1 MDGMFFRS
9 TFRAATILLTFSLLG
24 CSGDDISGPSR
35 ELADGMAQ
43 FEYSGPG
50 GAGAFNVVGRFERD
64 GNGAMIAQPFATG
77 IDVTLP
83 DFRIAYYGIIAADFY
98 LPELD
103 ELSIILSGQTPGEY
117 PILPFPD
124 CGLLIETGGGP
135 CATVSFGTQ
144 LDINGNYS
152 ARATSYEFDRGVVE
166 VAEVSKDRIK
176 GSFSGTAHQLSP
188 PYSASRYKEE
198 TDVVIDG
205 GTFDVP
211 IISLTYWNGE
221 PNP

>member
-124 CGLLIETGGGP
+124 CGLLIETRGGP

-144 LDINGNYS
+144 LDITGNYS
-152 ARATSYEFDRGVVE
+152 ARAASHAFDRGVVE
-166 VAEVSKDRIK
+166 VAAVSTDRSK
-176 GSFSGTAHQLSP
+176 GTVAGTAHRRATP
-188 PYSASRYKEE
+188 C
-198 TDVVIDG
+198 
-205 GTFDVP
+205 
-211 IISLTYWNGE
+211 
-221 PNP
+221 